1 MGHALTVLPDG
12 RVLASGGFT
21 NWTDSNSGP
30 GFVVNLNTAQDTT
43 ELFDP
48 VSGTW
53 SAGPTMASKR
63 SGHTQTMLGDGR
75 VVIVAGVNG
84 GVQQLT
90 VNTYIWIPSFT
101 NSVQS
106 FDPTTNTLSLL
117 PLIPYPRGFH
127 GATLLGNGTLL
138 VTGGASSIGAWNSA
152 AANNNSALFDPA
164 TGLWNGNMNVLP
176 TGVAFHTQTVTP
188 SGNALVVGGYVGDFA
203 SLRERRDHVARRR
216 DRDRARAARRPPGA
230 AGDAV
235 RDRGPRRGRA
245 ARRHDAGHRRLRGL
259 PGRRVQHRRA
269 AHRAVGTRVTS

>member
-203 SLRERRDHVARRR
+203 SLLANDAITLHDGAIATALAPLGAHPVLPATPFVTGGH
-216 DRDRARAARRPPGA
+216 AAAVLHDGTTLVTGGYAGFPGVEFNT
-230 AGDAV
+230 AV
-235 RDRGPRRGRA
+235 LHIAP
-245 ARRHDAGHRRLRGL
+245 
-259 PGRRVQHRRA
+259 
-269 AHRAVGTRVTS
+269 